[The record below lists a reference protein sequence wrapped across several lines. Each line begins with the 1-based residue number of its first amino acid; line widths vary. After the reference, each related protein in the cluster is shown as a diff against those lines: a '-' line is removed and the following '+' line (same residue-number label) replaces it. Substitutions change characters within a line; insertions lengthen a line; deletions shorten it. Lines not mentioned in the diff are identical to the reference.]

1 MISSDVLRGYNDLII
16 LSILMDGDSYG
27 YEVSKAILDR
37 GGGVYHI
44 KETTLY
50 SAFNRLEANG
60 YLVSYFGD
68 ETFGRRRTYFK
79 ITASGI
85 QYYYDKCREWKL
97 TKELIEAFCLSRGEK
112 NNMKN
117 NKERGETNEQG

>member
-1 MISSDVLRGYNDLII
+1 LISSDVLRGYNDLII
-16 LSILMDGDSYG
+16 LNILMDGDSYG
-27 YEVSKAILDR
+27 YEVSKAILDK

-68 ETFGRRRTYFK
+68 ETFGRRRTYFR
-79 ITASGI
+79 ITAAGR
-85 QYYYDKCREWKL
+85 QYYYDKCREWTL
-97 TKELIEAFCLSRGEK
+97 TKELIDAFSVSEV
-112 NNMKN
+112 KN
-117 NKERGETNEQG
+117 NKERGEANEQG